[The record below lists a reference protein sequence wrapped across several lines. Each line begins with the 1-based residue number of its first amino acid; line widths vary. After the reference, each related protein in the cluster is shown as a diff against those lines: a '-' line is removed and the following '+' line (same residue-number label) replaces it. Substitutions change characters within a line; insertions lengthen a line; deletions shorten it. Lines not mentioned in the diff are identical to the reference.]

1 MSAAVAEP
9 TASRTARAPTT
20 SLTTR
25 FTYALIVGGFLLALV
40 SAYILVTNAQRLTS
54 ARQQLDET
62 NSQLTRITAE
72 RDQVHAAAHRM
83 QSDMNLARAGT
94 MYLIDTMESSQDF
107 LADQGMRVR
116 LLCDQTS
123 AGNRT
128 AQEQSVRSDGDGLNI
143 GSRYDDADFINFCRV
158 FWEQADWRRASNA
171 VAMRRATA
179 ASDDEYEAIAAEYQ
193 RLLPNARGDPREA
206 ARMQEG
212 LAYARLRLRQFD
224 AATSAIREARR
235 IAPDL
240 ALPAMTALKIDCAR
254 HVDPARLRADLQAL
268 RARLD
273 AKSARIRQILRR
285 GANPAME
292 RALRYALVER
302 RMVEQDPEL
311 YQRCAYAGL
320 TRQA

>member
-1 MSAAVAEP
+1 MSPALAEP
-9 TASRTARAPTT
+9 TASPASREPM

-25 FTYALIVGGFLLALV
+25 FTYALIVGGFLLAMV

-54 ARQQLDET
+54 ARQQLDDT
-62 NSQLTRITAE
+62 NSQLARITAE
-72 RDQVHAAAHRM
+72 RDRVHAAARRM

-94 MYLIDTMESSQDF
+94 IYLIDTMESSQDF
-107 LADQGMRVR
+107 LADQGRRVR
-116 LLCDQTS
+116 LLCNQTA

-128 AQEQSVRSDGDGLNI
+128 AQEPGVRSAGDGLNI
-143 GSRYDDADFINFCRV
+143 GSRYNDGDFIRFCRV

-171 VAMRRATA
+171 IAMRRAIA
-179 ASDDEYEAIAAEYQ
+179 ASNDEYEAIAAEYQ
-193 RLLPNARGDPREA
+193 RLLPNARADPREA

-212 LAYARLRLRQFD
+212 LAYARLRLEQID
-224 AATSAIREARR
+224 AARTAIREARR
-235 IAPDL
+235 LAPDL
-240 ALPAMTALKIDCAR
+240 ALPAMTSLKIDCAG
-254 HVDPARLRADLQAL
+254 HDVDHARLRADLQDL
-268 RARLD
+268 RVRLD

-292 RALRYALVER
+292 RMLRYARVER

-320 TRQA
+320 TPA